1 MPDGGP
7 SLADHLREHERVV
20 VLLGPD
26 AEIPSLLIDDLD
38 RSDALYEVVRHPLL
52 AVAELVRLELDARRS
67 GSGAGTTL
75 LVAEREIEDLG
86 PMFGVVESRLPRVA
100 ARVQTG
106 GHIVSVFEG
115 LREEGLREEGL
126 REEGRREEG
135 RREEGRR
142 VEARPT
148 APARHGPDAEPVRH
162 AAPPARTPALRF
174 VADDDDARPVPSS
187 DPAGDD
193 REAHDDEPPPP
204 SGSAPTREE
213 LDMLLSM
220 LDDPMPDRE
229 GGRG

>member
-1 MPDGGP
+1 VPDGGP

-115 LREEGLREEGL
+115 LREEG
-126 REEGRREEG
+126 RREEG

>member
-142 VEARPT
+142 EEARPT

-162 AAPPARTPALRF
+162 AAPRARAPALRF

>member
-115 LREEGLREEGL
+115 LREEGLREEG
-126 REEGRREEG
+126 RREEG

>member
-1 MPDGGP
+1 
-7 SLADHLREHERVV
+7 
-20 VLLGPD
+20 
-26 AEIPSLLIDDLD
+26 
-38 RSDALYEVVRHPLL
+38 
-52 AVAELVRLELDARRS
+52 
-67 GSGAGTTL
+67 
-75 LVAEREIEDLG
+75 
-86 PMFGVVESRLPRVA
+86 
-100 ARVQTG
+100 VQTG

-115 LREEGLREEGL
+115 L
-126 REEGRREEG
+126 REEG

-187 DPAGDD
+187 DAAGDD